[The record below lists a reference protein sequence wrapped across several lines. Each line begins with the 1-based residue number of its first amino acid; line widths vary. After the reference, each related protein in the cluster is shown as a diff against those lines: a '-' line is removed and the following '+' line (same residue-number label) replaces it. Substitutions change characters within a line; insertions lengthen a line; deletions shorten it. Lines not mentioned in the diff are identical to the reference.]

1 MADPGYGKQLTKR
14 LVDQGKLM
22 EAGWMA
28 LRSNDVLAGQW
39 TGPMLEVSRIS
50 YMAGAQHLFAS
61 IMAMMDPGVEPSA
74 DDLRRM
80 DLIAAEL
87 NKFTKE
93 LKLRVT
99 RTKGSG

>member
-1 MADPGYGKQLTKR
+1 MADPGYTEQLTRR
-14 LVDQGKLM
+14 LVDAGKII

-39 TGPMLEVSRIS
+39 TGPMLEAARIS

-61 IMAMMDPGVEPSA
+61 IMAMMEAGVEPTEN
-74 DDLRRM
+74 DLRRM

-87 NKFTKE
+87 NEFTKE
-93 LKLRVT
+93 LKLRAT
-99 RTKGSG
+99 RAKGSG